1 MDENVYIYGIKFEM
15 RKDEIFKYNG
25 LKTGDMKQNEFITLK
40 VLKFS
45 EVEKIR
51 SFSTYVAYNL
61 VKNNQLKAKE

>member
-1 MDENVYIYGIKFEM
+1 MLPSKHANSPISSSFISW
-15 RKDEIFKYNG
+15 DEIFKYHG

-61 VKNNQLKAKE
+61 VKNNKLI